1 MYFKEIDISKIKPL
15 PEGQRPALPELTN
28 EEYREMKENIQKYGI
43 LQNLVVTE
51 ERSNGK
57 ISAYILQAGYTR
69 FQIAGELEMETV
81 PCNVEDDEFSLALRC
96 STDAFRRNLSSRDR
110 RELIKY
116 LGYAEEGDGTGKH
129 RKYSTDSPEVQK
141 LKQEIEENSKKIKAM
156 EAELEESNRIAL
168 ENIDGLKEQIEA
180 SKKQEVNMTET
191 LKSVRT
197 LLKTEQEN
205 FKRFKADLKE
215 KKFVGSDDDPSK
227 REIEKRIKEGV
238 KDAEKQVERAQA
250 LLEAERKKS
259 EELAEK
265 LQREESRLK
274 SINANQN
281 AIMARNREIFWAHY
295 EVSVIDEVA

>member
-215 KKFVGSDDDPSK
+215 KKFVGRMTIRRRGKSRRGSRK
-227 REIEKRIKEGV
+227 ASRTRKNRSSV
-238 KDAEKQVERAQA
+238 RRRFWKQRG
-250 LLEAERKKS
+250 RK
-259 EELAEK
+259 
-265 LQREESRLK
+265 
-274 SINANQN
+274 
-281 AIMARNREIFWAHY
+281 ARNLRRNCKGRRAG
-295 EVSVIDEVA
+295 SKASTPTRTQ